1 MVGLLSPSQFGTLRN
16 SLTVDRYEPTP
27 AETLLNLGFVA
38 GEGMAADFLDLC
50 ENPDPIES
58 APLFMNGHGDDDDE
72 DEETVW
78 RRLVMRGRF
87 V

>member
-1 MVGLLSPSQFGTLRN
+1 MK
-16 SLTVDRYEPTP
+16 LTKPARYDSIPTD
-27 AETLLNLGFVA
+27 TLLNLGFTA
-38 GEGMAADFLDLC
+38 GEGMAQDFLDLC

-58 APLFMNGHGDDDDE
+58 APISPNEQDE
-72 DEETVW
+72 DEEAVW